1 MNYWHVL
8 ASVKHRQSTGP

>member
-8 ASVKHRQSTGP
+8 ASVKHRQLTGP